1 MQNRTKTFSGEH
13 FCLKVSNG
21 TQKTCCEHLYPDVQ
35 NVTLVIS
42 CNGESDKNS
51 YIRKEEIYFTV
62 KHTHTCVHAGERER
76 GDRQREGKRWGRQKD
91 GMRQK
96 DVLMKHNWCVMYYDH
111 SVWPANK
118 DEA

>member
-62 KHTHTCVHAGERER
+62 KHTHTCVHARERER
-76 GDRQREGKRWGRQKD
+76 EREETDKEKARDGGDRKTE
-91 GMRQK
+91 
-96 DVLMKHNWCVMYYDH
+96 
-111 SVWPANK
+111 
-118 DEA
+118 